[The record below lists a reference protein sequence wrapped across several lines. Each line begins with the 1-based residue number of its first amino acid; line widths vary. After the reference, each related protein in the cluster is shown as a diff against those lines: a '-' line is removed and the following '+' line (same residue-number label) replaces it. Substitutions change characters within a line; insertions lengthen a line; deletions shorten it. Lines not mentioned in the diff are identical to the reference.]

1 MNRAFILDF
10 LTKNKAALREEY
22 GVQKIGLFGSYA
34 RGDFTDE
41 SDIDIAVEIESSKKT
56 LHTFFE
62 LKREMER
69 AFGKRVDLGIE
80 STLKPIAKE
89 MIDREIIYA

>member
-1 MNRAFILDF
+1 MDKAFILDF
-10 LTKNKAALREEY
+10 LTKNKTALKESY

-56 LHTFFE
+56 LNTFFE